1 MSKTRAFH
9 LPLLLGLLLLIAVPR
24 ARAEEPTLEFHS
36 TDKSFS
42 MTTVDDFRVT
52 YNPHAV
58 MSLANLDD
66 VAVVVTKRKAESTI
80 EGIFDNYPKSMPK
93 DQPVMGRMMITVDGQ
108 QAVAFVV
115 EGMFPPQGEATHQTL
130 MTIALHDGQE
140 YDFMIHY
147 PLEHEKQGLE
157 DAYAMMGSVK
167 WAAPAPAEQPLKT
180 DGKSGAKSPTKL
192 P

>member
-1 MSKTRAFH
+1 MSKSKRRFLRIT
-9 LPLLLGLLLLIAVPR
+9 LLLGLLIVLVAPR

-36 TDKSFS
+36 TDKSFT

-66 VAVVVTKRKAESTI
+66 VAVVVTKRKAESQTI

-130 MTIALHDGQE
+130 MTIVLHDGQE

-147 PLEHEKQGLE
+147 PLEHEKRGLE
-157 DAYAMMGSVK
+157 DAYAMMGTVK
-167 WAAPAPAEQPLKT
+167 WAPPAPVESDTKSDAKT
-180 DGKSGAKSPTKL
+180 PPKRP
-192 P
+192 